1 MIKKTQ
7 GFTLIELVM
16 VIVILGILAAVAAPR
31 FIDLSTNATDAAKD
45 GMTGAVKSAFV
56 VAIADL
62 QTFPTITQLATNYMD
77 GEGISAVATGVQV
90 TIDGSTYVAPTY
102 TDSTCSTATTA
113 VGDTVLCV
121 GSIP

>member
-1 MIKKTQ
+1 
-7 GFTLIELVM
+7 M

-31 FIDLSTNATDAAKD
+31 FIDLSTSATNAAKE

-62 QTFPTITQLATNYMD
+62 QTFPTVTELADNYVD

-90 TIDGSTYVAPTY
+90 TIDGSTHIAPTF
-102 TDSTCSTATTA
+102 TDAACATATAA
-113 VGDTVLCV
+113 VGDTVRCV